1 MMLTTMKMT
10 MVMIMLMMVM
20 TPGCND
26 DFDGDDN
33 DGDDVVNDE
42 VMIMMTL
49 TMEGLSDLKV
59 TAEKQLER
67 LLWLLEG
74 CVSFFHRHHH
84 HHSLNNHHHHH
95 SLNHH
100 SLNNHHH
107 VHHICRT
114 RGVEVCNLVDLYEHS
129 VQSATRA
136 FRSTEFYLSHEALQ
150 P

>member
-1 MMLTTMKMT
+1 MKMT

-74 CVSFFHRHHH
+74 CSHFYHQHHRHHRHHH
-84 HHSLNNHHHHH
+84 HSSLHCF
-95 SLNHH
+95 STAEAK
-100 SLNNHHH
+100 
-107 VHHICRT
+107 R
-114 RGVEVCNLVDLYEHS
+114 EVGAN
-129 VQSATRA
+129 
-136 FRSTEFYLSHEALQ
+136 
-150 P
+150 